1 MFILALH
8 ISPQYSPASGT
19 PSDNTLNSLDKQTP
33 SRLKLSIDTIN
44 LCATIPKSLPY
55 RVRYGNI
62 TLHTSTRTM
71 PQLSKQLIRTC
82 GNGLVSV
89 MTCGA
94 ALPSTVPLTVQ
105 KTEAKM
111 LKSSVMHDVRILQG
125 TARRTLY
132 TKAGQAVMGE
142 ASNYSSS
149 IQTLAQKLQG
159 VRTQLAATQ
168 AKRKQLT

>member
-1 MFILALH
+1 
-8 ISPQYSPASGT
+8 
-19 PSDNTLNSLDKQTP
+19 
-33 SRLKLSIDTIN
+33 
-44 LCATIPKSLPY
+44 
-55 RVRYGNI
+55 
-62 TLHTSTRTM
+62 M

-82 GNGLVSV
+82 GNGIVSI

-94 ALPSTVPLTVQ
+94 AVPSTVPLAVQ
-105 KTEAKM
+105 KSEAKM
-111 LKSSVMHDVRILQG
+111 LRGSVMQDVRILQG